1 MLQGF
6 VAYDSCRERSCAVP
20 LVCICGRGHP
30 LRFATRAGH
39 LPYEGCMVDFFAPIR
54 RGVAYDSCRERSCAV
69 PLGCVCAR
77 GRPLR
82 FATRAGHLP
91 CERCMF
97 ANKVFKKDRSFPCRA
112 ECAYFAHSA
121 DNAFFVGR
129 SQCVGQVELRNLTYD
144 WYNYSQWKT
153 TLPPQS
159 QLN

>member
-1 MLQGF
+1 MTLVGNGL
-6 VAYDSCRERSCAVP
+6 VP
-20 LVCICGRGHP
+20 FRLVV
-30 LRFATRAGH
+30 FAQ
-39 LPYEGCMVDFFAPIR
+39 
-54 RGVAYDSCRERSCAV
+54 GVALSAS
-69 PLGCVCAR
+69 
-77 GRPLR
+77 
-82 FATRAGHLP
+82 LP
-91 CERCMF
+91 GQGTFPAKDACLQI
-97 ANKVFKKDRSFPCRA
+97 KYFKKDRSFPCRA